1 MCIEKCN
8 MKKGSVT
15 VIASQDCL
23 ERLQLSITCCDLAT
37 DVCCICG
44 LATHAIMGN
53 AQLSCVVTW
62 TASIGF

>member
-23 ERLQLSITCCDLAT
+23 ERLQLSMSK
-37 DVCCICG
+37 
-44 LATHAIMGN
+44 HAVIWLLM
-53 AQLSCVVTW
+53 SVV
-62 TASIGF
+62 FVV